1 MKKPTKSKPV
11 KQPAKVKAL
20 KPAKRAVERKAFK
33 AKAKQIIKGVKRQIS
48 EAGIPTSAREEL
60 LIKAAIEE
68 QQRIA
73 ALQKV
78 SWRGA
83 NLDELVEE
91 TKEFIA
97 KHGSGRITIAAD
109 KYPDRDAVRIVL
121 QGEIE
126 PIAGREVLVGVSQPT
141 KYGTLVINAAVVD
154 FSPLVVEDSQILR
167 ARTEL
172 RVGTYAT
179 AGEAISHGMGAQF
192 KLGQRKFRILP
203 RVVAQKVV
211 TMLGMPGYT
220 YPVAAADGFVLF
232 VETGAPGQ
240 GPRWTLLADAE
251 SADKLALLAIKA
263 YQGDPSF
270 SAL

>member
-126 PIAGREVLVGVSQPT
+126 PIAGREVLVGVSHRP
-141 KYGTLVINAAVVD
+141 
-154 FSPLVVEDSQILR
+154 SM
-167 ARTEL
+167 AR
-172 RVGTYAT
+172 
-179 AGEAISHGMGAQF
+179 S
-192 KLGQRKFRILP
+192 
-203 RVVAQKVV
+203 
-211 TMLGMPGYT
+211 
-220 YPVAAADGFVLF
+220 
-232 VETGAPGQ
+232 
-240 GPRWTLLADAE
+240 
-251 SADKLALLAIKA
+251 
-263 YQGDPSF
+263 
-270 SAL
+270 